1 MPLKVSLDVMPEK
14 VEQREVEI
22 PDKCPR
28 CAQDL
33 HERCA
38 LFEVTFTSASC
49 NANLSEAGVDYAGS
63 METYPEAAYT
73 IDYECTRC
81 RTSVVGAPISR

>member
-1 MPLKVSLDVMPEK
+1 MPLKFWLDVMPEK

-28 CAQDL
+28 CGQDL
-33 HERCA
+33 HESCA
-38 LFEVTFTSASC
+38 LSEVTFTVASC
-49 NANLSEAGVDYAGS
+49 NVNLSEAGIDYGGS

-73 IDYECTRC
+73 IDYECTHC
-81 RTSVVGAPISR
+81 RTSVVGARISK

>member
-1 MPLKVSLDVMPEK
+1 MPLKLCLDVMPEK

-28 CAQDL
+28 CGQDL
-33 HERCA
+33 HESCA
-38 LFEVTFTSASC
+38 LSEVTFTSASC
-49 NANLSEAGVDYAGS
+49 NANLSEAGLDYGGS

-81 RTSVVGAPISR
+81 RTSVVGAPISK